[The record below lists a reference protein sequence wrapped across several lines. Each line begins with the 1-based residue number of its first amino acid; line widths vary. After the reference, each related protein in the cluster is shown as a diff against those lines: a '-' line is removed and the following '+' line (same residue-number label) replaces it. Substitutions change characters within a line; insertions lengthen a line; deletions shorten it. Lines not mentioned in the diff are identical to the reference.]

1 MKLTT
6 SYLGLTLEH
15 PIVASASPLTKT
27 LEGIKHLADAQP
39 GAIVMHSLFEEQL
52 NNMSNELDHYMSY
65 GTESFGEALT
75 YFPEID
81 SFDVGPDM
89 YLEHIT
95 KAKKYT
101 DVPIIGSLNGSSKG
115 GWIDFAKL
123 IEAAG
128 ADALELN
135 LYHIPTDPLI
145 ESTEVEAMYL
155 DTVKHV
161 MDAINIPVAVKIGP
175 FFSSIPNICK
185 KLVDVGV
192 SGIVMFNRF
201 YQPDIDIE
209 LLEVAPNLTLSTS
222 DDLRLPLRWVAIL
235 FGRVDTDFAITSGV
249 HNGRDALKGLL
260 AGANV
265 IMTTAE
271 LLMNG
276 TQRIGE
282 MKAEIQEWMEVN
294 EYESIEQL
302 QGSMSQLRVSDPT
315 SFERANYM
323 KILNSYKQDPTGKL
337 LW

>member
-15 PIVASASPLTKT
+15 PIVASASPLTKS
-27 LEGIKHLADAQP
+27 LEGIKHLADARP

-52 NNMSNELDHYMSY
+52 NSMSNELDHYMSY

-81 SFDVGPDM
+81 SFDVGPDL

-95 KAKKYT
+95 KAKAYT
-101 DVPIIGSLNGSSKG
+101 DVPIIGSLNGSSIG
-115 GWIDFAKL
+115 GWINFAKL
-123 IEAAG
+123 IEEAG

-135 LYHIPTDPLI
+135 VYHIPTDPFTD
-145 ESTEVEAMYL
+145 STEVEAMYL
-155 DTVKHV
+155 DTVREVVK
-161 MDAINIPVAVKIGP
+161 AINIPVAVKIGP

-192 SGIVMFNRF
+192 SGIVLFNRF
-201 YQPDIDIE
+201 YQPDID
-209 LLEVAPNLTLSTS
+209 LDHLEVAPNLTLSTS

-235 FGRVDTDFAITSGV
+235 FGRIDTDFAITSGV
-249 HNGRDALKGLL
+249 HNGRDVLKGLL

-265 IMTTAE
+265 VMTTAE
-271 LLMNG
+271 LLVHG
-276 TQRIGE
+276 AQRIGE
-282 MKAEIQEWMEVN
+282 MKAEMQEWMETN
-294 EYESIEQL
+294 EYESVEQL
-302 QGSMSQLRVSDPT
+302 QGSMSQLRVGDPAT
-315 SFERANYM
+315 FERANYM